1 MGRRGTLSDV
11 RVPEVD
17 VIQLP
22 EELPQ
27 GLLVLDV
34 REDDEWAAGHI
45 AGASHIPMLDVP
57 GRLGDI
63 PADRQI
69 LVVCRVGSRSA
80 RVTGFLGAHGRR
92 AVNLSGGMYAW
103 QAAGRP
109 MTSSSGIPP
118 QVI

>member
-1 MGRRGTLSDV
+1 MA
-11 RVPEVD
+11 
-17 VIQLP
+17 QLP
-22 EELPQ
+22 EELPD

-57 GRLGDI
+57 SRLGDI
-63 PADRQI
+63 PTGLQVI
-69 LVVCRVGSRSA
+69 VVCRVGSRSGQI
-80 RVTGFLGAHGRR
+80 TGFLGAHGRR
-92 AVNLSGGMYAW
+92 ALNLAGGMDAW

-109 MTSSSGIPP
+109 MTSSSGMSP